1 MYIKNYYRTTLY
13 IMSSIML
20 SSNANSA
27 MIQTVS
33 ASDSLKNP
41 NIYSTETV
49 FPAHALTWVKC
60 EASSGTIGDGSQLNF
75 QLQKYGIISQM
86 LLTYTKKFTPTIG
99 AIRNNLPAGDVFKT
113 IRQIELLASSKTVSI
128 LTAEDL
134 MAQFSD
140 CSQSEFN
147 VVSDT
152 ALKARAGVTYPAATG
167 GDPQLPATA
176 AMTEQKY
183 VIPLCFPQFEMIN
196 CQLDSSFLEPLQ
208 VRITWNTIKSSSG
221 GGAVYTT
228 AGLED
233 CSLKMRY
240 KNYSEQDTAAM
251 ISANYSAPQLNQ
263 LSARFYDE
271 ATVPYTQGATAG
283 LATVAVDL
291 KNTECVESFYVIVR
305 QVMSTG
311 TANGNARPC
320 KPIKELKFTGS
331 GQEICVLDDFDLKF
345 ARLGMD
351 GWSEQVDTGTTASE
365 VQLSN
370 IGKVQLGLNTK
381 QKATNSLSLRE
392 VNAPRI
398 TVSFDAIADAQ
409 YEVVVVQ
416 KVLAVFATSSATG
429 RYSLA
434 LAN

>member
-1 MYIKNYYRTTLY
+1 
-13 IMSSIML
+13 MSSIML

-33 ASDSLKNP
+33 ASDSMKNP

-60 EASSGTIGDGSQLNF
+60 ESSSGSIGDGAQLNF

-86 LLTYTKKFTPTIG
+86 LLTYTKKFTAG
-99 AIRNNLPAGDVFKT
+99 VAIENELPAGDIFKT
-113 IRQIELLASSKTVSI
+113 IRQVELLASSKTVCI

-147 VVSDT
+147 VVKKT
-152 ALKARAGVTYPAATG
+152 ALEARAGVIG
-167 GDPQLPATA
+167 GTDQ
-176 AMTEQKY
+176 QY

-208 VRITWNTIKSSSG
+208 VRITWNTVKSSSA
-221 GGAVYTT
+221 GANTT
-228 AGLED
+228 YAATGIQN
-233 CSLKMRY
+233 CALKMRY

-271 ATVPYTQGATAG
+271 AKVETTPAG
-283 LATVAVDL
+283 TTGSVDIDL

-305 QVMSTG
+305 KKLAET
-311 TANGNARPC
+311 TADAVSC
-320 KPIKELKFTGS
+320 EPISVLKFTGS
-331 GQEICVLDDFDLKF
+331 GQEICELDTVDLQF

-351 GWSEQVDTGTTASE
+351 GWSEQVDVGTSASATR
-365 VQLSN
+365 LSN
-370 IGKVQLGLNTK
+370 IGKIQLGLNTK

-398 TVSFDAIADAQ
+398 HVEWVSVAGTT
-409 YEVVVVQ
+409 YEVSVVQ

>member
-1 MYIKNYYRTTLY
+1 
-13 IMSSIML
+13 MSSIML

-33 ASDSLKNP
+33 ASDSMKNP

-60 EASSGTIGDGSQLNF
+60 DASSGSIGAGSQLNF

-86 LLTYTKKFTPTIG
+86 LLTYTKKFTATDG
-99 AIRNNLPAGDVFKT
+99 AIRNKLPAGDIFKT
-113 IRQIELLASSKTVSI
+113 IRQVELLASSKTVSI

-147 VVSDT
+147 VVAKT
-152 ALKARAGVTYPAATG
+152 ALKARAGVEAGAAG
-167 GDPQLPATA
+167 TA
-176 AMTEQKY
+176 RTPAMTDQQY

-208 VRITWNTIKSSSG
+208 VRITFNNPESSASG
-221 GGAVYTT
+221 VAECVY
-228 AGLED
+228 ANPPLVN

-271 ATVPYTQGATAG
+271 AKKEVSTGAGELVGKTDI
-283 LATVAVDL
+283 DL

-305 QVMSTG
+305 KKLAETTG
-311 TANGNARPC
+311 ADVAC
-320 KPIKELKFTGS
+320 LPISVLKFTGS
-331 GQEICVLDDFDLKF
+331 GQEICELDTIDLQF

-351 GWSEQVDTGTTASE
+351 GWSEQVDTETSTSG

-370 IGKVQLGLNTK
+370 IGKIQLGLNTK

-398 TVSFDAIADAQ
+398 HVEWVAEASTT
-409 YEVVVVQ
+409 YEVTVVQ

>member
-1 MYIKNYYRTTLY
+1 
-13 IMSSIML
+13 MSSIML

-33 ASDSLKNP
+33 ASDSMKNP

-60 EASSGTIGDGSQLNF
+60 DASSGSIGAGSQLNF

-86 LLTYTKKFTPTIG
+86 LLTYTKKFTAG
-99 AIRNNLPAGDVFKT
+99 NDALPAGDIFKT
-113 IRQIELLASSKTVSI
+113 IRQVELLASSKTVSI

-147 VVSDT
+147 VVAKT
-152 ALKARAGVTYPAATG
+152 ALKERATT
-167 GDPQLPATA
+167 TA
-176 AMTEQKY
+176 GTEQKF

-208 VRITWNTIKSSSG
+208 VRITWNTIKSSNAT
-221 GGAVYTT
+221 GAVYDTVP
-228 AGLED
+228 LVN
-233 CSLKMRY
+233 CSLKLRY

-271 ATVPYTQGATAG
+271 AKKEVTPTGTAG
-283 LATVAVDL
+283 SVDIDL

-305 QVMSTG
+305 KKLAETTVDAVS
-311 TANGNARPC
+311 C
-320 KPIKELKFTGS
+320 EPISLLKFTGS
-331 GQEICVLDDFDLKF
+331 GQEICELDTVDLQF

-351 GWSEQVDTGTTASE
+351 GWSEQVDADTAASG
-365 VQLSN
+365 VQLGN
-370 IGKVQLGLNTK
+370 IGKIQLGLNTK

-398 TVSFDAIADAQ
+398 HVEWVATAGVA
-409 YEVVVVQ
+409 YEVTVVQ

>member
-1 MYIKNYYRTTLY
+1 
-13 IMSSIML
+13 ML

-33 ASDSLKNP
+33 ASDSMKNP
-41 NIYSTETV
+41 NVYSTETV

-60 EASSGTIGDGSQLNF
+60 ESSSGSINDGSQLNF

-86 LLTYTKKFTPTIG
+86 LLTYTKKFTAG
-99 AIRNNLPAGDVFKT
+99 SAALPAGDVFKT

-128 LTAEDL
+128 LTADDL

-147 VVSDT
+147 VVAKT
-152 ALKARAGVTYPAATG
+152 ALKSRGAAGT
-167 GDPQLPATA
+167 D
-176 AMTEQKY
+176 QKF

-208 VRITWNTIKSSSG
+208 VRITWNTIKSSNAA
-221 GGAVYTT
+221 GGAVYAATP
-228 AGLED
+228 LVD
-233 CSLKMRY
+233 CALKMRY

-271 ATVPYTQGATAG
+271 AKVEVTTAG
-283 LATVAVDL
+283 TAGSADIDL

-305 QVMSTG
+305 QKLAETG
-311 TANGNARPC
+311 ITALAC
-320 KPIKELKFTGS
+320 EPISVLKFTGS
-331 GQEICVLDDFDLKF
+331 GQEICELDTVDLQF

-351 GWSEQVDTGTTASE
+351 GWSEQVDADTSASG
-365 VQLSN
+365 VQLGN
-370 IGKVQLGLNTK
+370 IGKIQLGLNTK

-398 TVSFDAIADAQ
+398 HVEWVSTAAAT
-409 YEVVVVQ
+409 YEITVVQ

>member
-1 MYIKNYYRTTLY
+1 
-13 IMSSIML
+13 MSSIML

-60 EASSGTIGDGSQLNF
+60 EASSGSIGNGSQLNF

-86 LLTYTKKFTPTIG
+86 LLTYTKKFTAG
-99 AIRNNLPAGDVFKT
+99 NNALPAGDIFKT
-113 IRQIELLASSKTVSI
+113 IRQVELLASSKTVSI

-147 VVSDT
+147 VVKKT
-152 ALKARAGVTYPAATG
+152 ALEKRDAVATG
-167 GDPQLPATA
+167 
-176 AMTEQKY
+176 TEQKY

-208 VRITWNTIKSSSG
+208 CRITFNTTESSSA
-221 GGAVYTT
+221 GATT
-228 AGLED
+228 TYASPGIVN
-233 CSLKMRY
+233 CALKMRY

-271 ATVPYTQGATAG
+271 AKVETTPASTAG
-283 LATVAVDL
+283 SVDIDL

-305 QVMSTG
+305 KKLAE
-311 TANGNARPC
+311 TAETAVSC
-320 KPIKELKFTGS
+320 EPISLLKFTGS
-331 GQEICVLDDFDLKF
+331 GQEICELDTVDLQF

-351 GWSEQVDTGTTASE
+351 GWSEQVDTETGASG
-365 VQLSN
+365 VQLGN
-370 IGKVQLGLNTK
+370 IGKIQLGLNTK

-398 TVSFDAIADAQ
+398 HVEWVADGAST
-409 YEVVVVQ
+409 YEVTVVQ

>member
-1 MYIKNYYRTTLY
+1 
-13 IMSSIML
+13 MSSIML

-33 ASDSLKNP
+33 ASDSMKNP

-86 LLTYTKKFTPTIG
+86 LLTYTKKFVGTPGSNTN
-99 AIRNNLPAGDVFKT
+99 ALPAGDVFKT

-128 LTAEDL
+128 ITAEDL

-140 CSQSEFN
+140 CSQSEYN
-147 VVSDT
+147 VIADT
-152 ALKARAGVTYPAATG
+152 ALKARDGVEAPAA
-167 GDPQLPATA
+167 PAVPDA
-176 AMTEQKY
+176 SMTEQKY

-208 VRITWNTIKSSSG
+208 VRITWNTIKSSSD
-221 GGAVYTT
+221 GATYAPT
-228 AGLED
+228 GLED
-233 CSLKMRY
+233 CALKMRY

-271 ATVPYTQGATAG
+271 ATVPYTHGATAG

-305 QVMSTG
+305 QVEATG
-311 TANGNARPC
+311 TSSGNARPC
-320 KPIKELKFTGS
+320 LPIKELKFTGS

-351 GWSEQVDTGTTASE
+351 GWSEQVDSGTGASE

-370 IGKVQLGLNTK
+370 IGKIQLGLNTK

-398 TVSFDAIADAQ
+398 SVSFDATADGQ

>member
-1 MYIKNYYRTTLY
+1 
-13 IMSSIML
+13 
-20 SSNANSA
+20 
-27 MIQTVS
+27 
-33 ASDSLKNP
+33 
-41 NIYSTETV
+41 
-49 FPAHALTWVKC
+49 
-60 EASSGTIGDGSQLNF
+60 
-75 QLQKYGIISQM
+75 
-86 LLTYTKKFTPTIG
+86 
-99 AIRNNLPAGDVFKT
+99 
-113 IRQIELLASSKTVSI
+113 
-128 LTAEDL
+128 

-147 VVSDT
+147 VVKST
-152 ALKARAGVTYPAATG
+152 ALEARTADGTTTTG
-167 GDPQLPATA
+167 G
-176 AMTEQKY
+176 KRHRF
-183 VIPLCFPQFEMIN
+183 VVPLCFPQFEMIN

-208 VRITWNTIKSSSG
+208 VRITWNTIKSSSV
-221 GGAVYTT
+221 GATT
-228 AGLED
+228 TYADGVGLVN

-271 ATVPYTQGATAG
+271 AKKEVSTGAGDTVGK
-283 LATVAVDL
+283 VDIDL

-305 QVMSTG
+305 EKVAETTG
-311 TANGNARPC
+311 ADVAC
-320 KPIKELKFTGS
+320 LPISVLKFTGS
-331 GQEICVLDDFDLKF
+331 GQEICELDTIDLQF

-351 GWSEQVDTGTTASE
+351 GWSEQVDTETGTSG

-370 IGKVQLGLNTK
+370 IGKIQLGLNTK

-398 TVSFDAIADAQ
+398 HVEWVAEPSKN
-409 YEVVVVQ
+409 YEVTVVQ

-434 LAN
+434 LANK

>member
-1 MYIKNYYRTTLY
+1 
-13 IMSSIML
+13 
-20 SSNANSA
+20 

-33 ASDSLKNP
+33 ASDSMKNP

-60 EASSGTIGDGSQLNF
+60 ESSSGSIGDGAQLNF

-86 LLTYTKKFTPTIG
+86 LLTYTKKFTAG
-99 AIRNNLPAGDVFKT
+99 VAIENELPAGDIFKT
-113 IRQIELLASSKTVSI
+113 IRQVELLASSKTVSI

-147 VVSDT
+147 VVKKT
-152 ALKARAGVTYPAATG
+152 ALEARTGVIG
-167 GDPQLPATA
+167 G
-176 AMTEQKY
+176 TEQQY

-208 VRITWNTIKSSSG
+208 CRITWNTVKSSSA
-221 GGAVYTT
+221 GANTT
-228 AGLED
+228 YAATGIEN
-233 CSLKMRY
+233 CALKMRY

-271 ATVPYTQGATAG
+271 AKVETTPAG
-283 LATVAVDL
+283 TTGSVDIDL

-305 QVMSTG
+305 KKLAETTDDAVS
-311 TANGNARPC
+311 C
-320 KPIKELKFTGS
+320 EPISVLKFTGS
-331 GQEICVLDDFDLKF
+331 GQEICELDTVDLQF

-351 GWSEQVDTGTTASE
+351 GWSEQVDVDTSASATR
-365 VQLSN
+365 LSN
-370 IGKVQLGLNTK
+370 IGKIQLGLNTK

-398 TVSFDAIADAQ
+398 HVEWVATAGVA
-409 YEVVVVQ
+409 YEVTVVQ

>member
-1 MYIKNYYRTTLY
+1 
-13 IMSSIML
+13 MSSIML

-33 ASDSLKNP
+33 ASDSMKNP

-60 EASSGTIGDGSQLNF
+60 DASSGSIGDGSQLNF

-86 LLTYTKKFTPTIG
+86 LLTYTKKFTG
-99 AIRNNLPAGDVFKT
+99 AAGAGAAGTHNTLPAGDVFKT

-147 VVSDT
+147 VVAKT
-152 ALKARAGVTYPAATG
+152 ALKARVGVNYPAAAAG
-167 GDPQLPATA
+167 AVQPPATA
-176 AMTEQKY
+176 AMTDQKF

-208 VRITWNTIKSSSG
+208 VRITWNTIKSSSDG
-221 GGAVYTT
+221 GTTNYAAVGIEKC
-228 AGLED
+228 A
-233 CSLKMRY
+233 LKMRY

-251 ISANYSAPQLNQ
+251 ISANYSSPQLNQ

-271 ATVPYTQGATAG
+271 AKKEVTTAG
-283 LATVAVDL
+283 TAGSMDIDL
-291 KNTECVESFYVIVR
+291 KNTECVESFYVLVR
-305 QVMSTG
+305 KKEAET
-311 TANGNARPC
+311 TAAAVAC
-320 KPIKELKFTGS
+320 EPISVLKFTGS
-331 GQEICVLDDFDLKF
+331 GQEICELDTIDLQF

-351 GWSEQVDTGTTASE
+351 GWSEQVDADTGASG

-370 IGKVQLGLNTK
+370 IGKIQLGLNTK

-398 TVSFDAIADAQ
+398 HVEWVSEAAAT
-409 YEVVVVQ
+409 YEVTVVQ

>member
-1 MYIKNYYRTTLY
+1 
-13 IMSSIML
+13 MSSIML

-60 EASSGTIGDGSQLNF
+60 ESSSGSINDGSQLNF

-86 LLTYTKKFTPTIG
+86 LLVYEKEFDSHG
-99 AIRNNLPAGDVFKT
+99 NASLPAGDVFRT
-113 IRQIELLASSKTVSI
+113 IRQVELLASSKTVSI
-128 LTAEDL
+128 ITAEDL

-147 VVSDT
+147 VVKET
-152 ALKARAGVTYPAATG
+152 ALAARTTGETTEPVAGTRQRFV
-167 GDPQLPATA
+167 
-176 AMTEQKY
+176 
-183 VIPLCFPQFEMIN
+183 VPLCFPQFEMIN

-208 VRITWNTIKSSSG
+208 CRITWNTIKSS
-221 GGAVYTT
+221 GATYATV
-228 AGLED
+228 GMPV
-233 CSLKMRY
+233 CHLKMRY
-240 KNYSEQDTAAM
+240 KNYSEQDTASM

-271 ATVPYTQGATAG
+271 AKKEVNVDVTTERTVQEADI
-283 LATVAVDL
+283 DL
-291 KNTECVESFYVIVR
+291 KNTECVESFYVILKKKEAT
-305 QVMSTG
+305 SATG
-311 TANGNARPC
+311 DFKC
-320 KPIKELKFTGS
+320 YPISLLKFTGS
-331 GQEICVLDDFDLKF
+331 GQEICELDETDLQF

-351 GWSEQVDTGTTASE
+351 GWSEQVDASVSASG
-365 VQLSN
+365 VQLSK
-370 IGKVQLGLNTK
+370 IGKIQLGLNTK

-398 TVSFDAIADAQ
+398 HVEWNHPVTATATT
-409 YEVVVVQ
+409 YEITVVQ

>member
-1 MYIKNYYRTTLY
+1 
-13 IMSSIML
+13 MSSIML

-33 ASDSLKNP
+33 ASDSMKNP

-60 EASSGTIGDGSQLNF
+60 EASSGIIDDGAQLNF

-86 LLTYTKKFTPTIG
+86 LLTYTKKFTATAG
-99 AIRNNLPAGDVFKT
+99 AGAAGIHNSLPAGDVFKT
-113 IRQIELLASSKTVSI
+113 IRQVELLASSKTVSI

-140 CSQSEFN
+140 CTQSEYN
-147 VVSDT
+147 VIADT
-152 ALKARAGVTYPAATG
+152 ALKARAGVNYPVA
-167 GDPQLPATA
+167 DPQPAATA
-176 AMTEQKY
+176 AMTDQKF

-221 GGAVYTT
+221 SGTT
-228 AGLED
+228 TYAPTGLVD

-271 ATVPYTQGATAG
+271 ATVPYTHGATAK

-305 QVMSTG
+305 PVMATG

-320 KPIKELKFTGS
+320 QPIKELKFTGS

-351 GWSEQVDTGTTASE
+351 GWSEQVDSGTGASE

-370 IGKVQLGLNTK
+370 IGKIQLGLNTK

-398 TVSFDAIADAQ
+398 TVSFDATANGQ

>member
-1 MYIKNYYRTTLY
+1 
-13 IMSSIML
+13 
-20 SSNANSA
+20 

-33 ASDSLKNP
+33 ASDSMKNP

-60 EASSGTIGDGSQLNF
+60 ESSSGSIGDGAQLNF

-86 LLTYTKKFTPTIG
+86 LLTYTKKFTAG
-99 AIRNNLPAGDVFKT
+99 VAIENELPAGDIFKT
-113 IRQIELLASSKTVSI
+113 IRQVELLASSKTVSI

-147 VVSDT
+147 VVKKT
-152 ALKARAGVTYPAATG
+152 ALEARTGVIG
-167 GDPQLPATA
+167 G
-176 AMTEQKY
+176 TEQQY

-208 VRITWNTIKSSSG
+208 CRITWNTVKSSSA
-221 GGAVYTT
+221 GANTT
-228 AGLED
+228 YAATGIEN
-233 CSLKMRY
+233 CALKMRY

-271 ATVPYTQGATAG
+271 AKVETTPAG
-283 LATVAVDL
+283 TTGSVDIDL

-305 QVMSTG
+305 KKLAE
-311 TANGNARPC
+311 TAAGAVSC
-320 KPIKELKFTGS
+320 EPISVLKFTGS
-331 GQEICVLDDFDLKF
+331 GQEICELDTVDLQF

-351 GWSEQVDTGTTASE
+351 GWSEQVDVDTSASATR
-365 VQLSN
+365 LSN
-370 IGKVQLGLNTK
+370 IGKIQLGLNTK

-398 TVSFDAIADAQ
+398 HVEWVATAGVA
-409 YEVVVVQ
+409 YEVTVVQ

>member
-1 MYIKNYYRTTLY
+1 
-13 IMSSIML
+13 MSSIML

-33 ASDSLKNP
+33 ASDSMKNP

-60 EASSGTIGDGSQLNF
+60 DASSGSIGAGSQLNF

-86 LLTYTKKFTPTIG
+86 LLTYTKKFAATPSATTN
-99 AIRNNLPAGDVFKT
+99 ALPAGDVFKT

-147 VVSDT
+147 VVAKT
-152 ALKARAGVTYPAATG
+152 ALKARAGVAQPASGT
-167 GDPQLPATA
+167 PTA
-176 AMTEQKY
+176 AMTEQKF

-208 VRITWNTIKSSSG
+208 VRITWNTITSSNA
-221 GGAVYTT
+221 GATDYATT
-228 AGLED
+228 PLVN

-271 ATVPYTQGATAG
+271 AKKEVSTGSGETVGK
-283 LATVAVDL
+283 VDIDL

-305 QVMSTG
+305 EKLAETTG
-311 TANGNARPC
+311 DAVAC
-320 KPIKELKFTGS
+320 LPISVLKFTGS
-331 GQEICVLDDFDLKF
+331 GQEICELDTIDLQF

-351 GWSEQVDTGTTASE
+351 GWSEQVDTETTTSG

-370 IGKVQLGLNTK
+370 IGKIQLGLNTK

-398 TVSFDAIADAQ
+398 HVEWVAEPSKN
-409 YEVVVVQ
+409 YEVTVVQ

>member
-1 MYIKNYYRTTLY
+1 
-13 IMSSIML
+13 MSSIML

-33 ASDSLKNP
+33 ASDSMKNP

-60 EASSGTIGDGSQLNF
+60 ESSSGSVGDGAQLNF

-86 LLTYTKKFTPTIG
+86 LLVYEKEFGSHG
-99 AIRNNLPAGDVFKT
+99 AAALPAGDVFRT
-113 IRQIELLASSKTVSI
+113 IRQVELLASSKTVSI

-147 VVSDT
+147 VVKDT
-152 ALKARAGVTYPAATG
+152 AIGERTTAETTVETTG
-167 GDPQLPATA
+167 TRHRF
-176 AMTEQKY
+176 
-183 VIPLCFPQFEMIN
+183 VVPLCFPQFEMIN

-208 VRITWNTIKSSSG
+208 VRITWNTIKSS
-221 GGAVYTT
+221 GATYATV
-228 AGLED
+228 GMPV
-233 CSLKMRY
+233 CHLKMRY

-271 ATVPYTQGATAG
+271 AKVDVPVPITTAVSVRS
-283 LATVAVDL
+283 ADIDL
-291 KNTECVESFYVIVR
+291 KNTECVESFYVILKLKEDT
-305 QVMSTG
+305 SASG
-311 TANGNARPC
+311 AFKC
-320 KPIKELKFTGS
+320 HPITLLKFTGS
-331 GQEICVLDDFDLKF
+331 GQEICELDETDLQY
-345 ARLGMD
+345 ARLGMN
-351 GWSEQVDTGTTASE
+351 GWSEQVDASLTASG
-365 VQLSN
+365 VQLAK
-370 IGKVQLGLNTK
+370 IGKIQLGLNTK

-398 TVSFDAIADAQ
+398 HVEWNHPVSSTATT
-409 YEVVVVQ
+409 YEITVVQ

>member
-1 MYIKNYYRTTLY
+1 
-13 IMSSIML
+13 MSSIML

-33 ASDSLKNP
+33 ASDSMKNP

-60 EASSGTIGDGSQLNF
+60 DASSGSIGDGSQLNF

-86 LLTYTKKFTPTIG
+86 LLTYTKKFTPG
-99 AIRNNLPAGDVFKT
+99 VAIENQLPAGDVFKT
-113 IRQIELLASSKTVSI
+113 IRQVELLASSKTVSI

-147 VVSDT
+147 VVKKT
-152 ALKARAGVTYPAATG
+152 ALEARAGVIG
-167 GDPQLPATA
+167 GTD
-176 AMTEQKY
+176 QKY

-208 VRITWNTIKSSSG
+208 VRITWNTVKSSSA
-221 GGAVYTT
+221 GANTT
-228 AGLED
+228 YAATGIEK
-233 CSLKMRY
+233 CALKMRY

-271 ATVPYTQGATAG
+271 AKKEVTPAG
-283 LATVAVDL
+283 TTGSMDIDL

-305 QVMSTG
+305 KKLAE
-311 TANGNARPC
+311 TADDAAAC
-320 KPIKELKFTGS
+320 EPISLLKFTGS
-331 GQEICVLDDFDLKF
+331 GQEICELDTVDLQF

-351 GWSEQVDTGTTASE
+351 GWSEQVDAETSASGVE
-365 VQLSN
+365 LGN
-370 IGKVQLGLNTK
+370 IGKIQLGLNTK

-398 TVSFDAIADAQ
+398 HVEWVATAGVA
-409 YEVVVVQ
+409 YEVTVVQ

>member
-1 MYIKNYYRTTLY
+1 
-13 IMSSIML
+13 MSSIML

-33 ASDSLKNP
+33 ASDSMKNP

-60 EASSGTIGDGSQLNF
+60 DSSSGSIDDGAQLNF

-86 LLTYTKKFTPTIG
+86 LLVYEKEFGT
-99 AIRNNLPAGDVFKT
+99 AAQAVLPAGDVFRT
-113 IRQIELLASSKTVSI
+113 IRQVELLASSKTVSI

-147 VVSDT
+147 VVKST
-152 ALKARAGVTYPAATG
+152 ALQARTAAGTTTTG
-167 GDPQLPATA
+167 G
-176 AMTEQKY
+176 KRHRF
-183 VIPLCFPQFEMIN
+183 VVPLCFPQFEMIN

-208 VRITWNTIKSSSG
+208 VRITWNTIKSS
-221 GGAVYTT
+221 GATYATV
-228 AGLED
+228 GMPV
-233 CSLKMRY
+233 CQLKMRY

-271 ATVPYTQGATAG
+271 AKKTVSIAATG
-283 LATVAVDL
+283 SDNTVQKTDIDL
-291 KNTECVESFYVIVR
+291 KNTECVESFYVILKKK
-305 QVMSTG
+305 QATSAAG
-311 TANGNARPC
+311 DFAC
-320 KPIKELKFTGS
+320 HPISLLKFTGS
-331 GQEICVLDDFDLKF
+331 GQEICELDETDLQY

-351 GWSEQVDTGTTASE
+351 GWSEQVDIETSASG
-365 VQLSN
+365 VLLAK
-370 IGKVQLGLNTK
+370 IGKIQLGLNTK

-398 TVSFDAIADAQ
+398 EVQWNHAASGTNVVE
-409 YEVVVVQ
+409 YEITVVQ

>member
-1 MYIKNYYRTTLY
+1 
-13 IMSSIML
+13 MSSIML

-33 ASDSLKNP
+33 ASDSMKNP

-60 EASSGTIGDGSQLNF
+60 ESSSGSIGDGAQLNF

-86 LLTYTKKFTPTIG
+86 LLTYTKKFTAG
-99 AIRNNLPAGDVFKT
+99 VAIENELPAGDIFKT
-113 IRQIELLASSKTVSI
+113 IRQVELLASSKTVSI

-147 VVSDT
+147 VVKKT
-152 ALKARAGVTYPAATG
+152 ALEARTGVIG
-167 GDPQLPATA
+167 G
-176 AMTEQKY
+176 TEQQY

-208 VRITWNTIKSSSG
+208 CRITWNTVKSSSA
-221 GGAVYTT
+221 GANTT
-228 AGLED
+228 YAATGIEN
-233 CSLKMRY
+233 CALKMRY

-271 ATVPYTQGATAG
+271 AKVETTPAG
-283 LATVAVDL
+283 TTGSVDIDL

-305 QVMSTG
+305 KKLAETTDDAVS
-311 TANGNARPC
+311 C
-320 KPIKELKFTGS
+320 EPISVLKFTGS
-331 GQEICVLDDFDLKF
+331 GQEICELDTVDLQF

-351 GWSEQVDTGTTASE
+351 GWSEQVDVDTSASATR
-365 VQLSN
+365 LSN
-370 IGKVQLGLNTK
+370 IGKIQLGLNTK

-398 TVSFDAIADAQ
+398 HVEWVATAGVA
-409 YEVVVVQ
+409 YEVTVVQ